1 MVRILL
7 VSFGSEWHND
17 VWNVLAIESLV
28 GDLEGYFGNNIQI
41 STFRFYTEDDI
52 DSMFSDNNLLDYH
65 LIGCSVEIGTHKIL
79 DYFLIKLFQN
89 GYSNNLV
96 LGHLSMIFVAKW
108 QNFCVR
114 KIPMPMPVQAQG
126 S

>member
-41 STFRFYTEDDI
+41 STFRFYTKDDI
-52 DSMFSDNNLLDYH
+52 DSPVY
-65 LIGCSVEIGTHKIL
+65 
-79 DYFLIKLFQN
+79 
-89 GYSNNLV
+89 
-96 LGHLSMIFVAKW
+96 
-108 QNFCVR
+108 NFCTFLNPD
-114 KIPMPMPVQAQG
+114 KT
-126 S
+126 

>member
-41 STFRFYTEDDI
+41 STFRFYTEDDT
-52 DSMFSDNNLLDYH
+52 DSMFSDNSLLDYH
-65 LIGCSVEIGTHKIL
+65 RQCDIRSNQEVCKRTVGR
-79 DYFLIKLFQN
+79 IKE
-89 GYSNNLV
+89 
-96 LGHLSMIFVAKW
+96 
-108 QNFCVR
+108 R
-114 KIPMPMPVQAQG
+114 R
-126 S
+126 

>member
-41 STFRFYTEDDI
+41 STFKRGKPI
-52 DSMFSDNNLLDYH
+52 QIKN
-65 LIGCSVEIGTHKIL
+65 IIL
-79 DYFLIKLFQN
+79 RR
-89 GYSNNLV
+89 LV
-96 LGHLSMIFVAKW
+96 
-108 QNFCVR
+108 
-114 KIPMPMPVQAQG
+114 
-126 S
+126 

>member
-52 DSMFSDNNLLDYH
+52 DSPVYNLKSRYIIH
-65 LIGCSVEIGTHKIL
+65 R
-79 DYFLIKLFQN
+79 F
-89 GYSNNLV
+89 
-96 LGHLSMIFVAKW
+96 
-108 QNFCVR
+108 
-114 KIPMPMPVQAQG
+114 AQ
-126 S
+126 

>member
-41 STFRFYTEDDI
+41 STFRFYTEDDT

-96 LGHLSMIFVAKW
+96 LGGILATYAYDYLINIQSV
-108 QNFCVR
+108 
-114 KIPMPMPVQAQG
+114 KIHHFTTFEKK
-126 S
+126 

>member
-52 DSMFSDNNLLDYH
+52 Y
-65 LIGCSVEIGTHKIL
+65 
-79 DYFLIKLFQN
+79 IK
-89 GYSNNLV
+89 
-96 LGHLSMIFVAKW
+96 
-108 QNFCVR
+108 
-114 KIPMPMPVQAQG
+114 
-126 S
+126 